1 MGVTKYFAVFYTEQI
16 YFLPQFLP
24 VAKELNRRGLPYLI
38 VLKGTTSRDIF
49 DQNNKIVKIC
59 EDENLPFQLGT
70 KGLEDANIEYLIC
83 GGDEHPT
90 VNIPYKK
97 SVLIVH
103 GIGTKLS
110 AFTEEKN
117 KFDIRFIEGAF
128 RLRRL
133 KDLYPNA
140 KTIWENVGFSKLDD
154 VLAYKPNEISD
165 LFNHYGLD
173 RNKKTILYAPTFY
186 PSSLEK
192 MPDNF
197 PEQFKDYNL
206 IIKPHF
212 FSYIRKKYKKQ
223 RRKLELWKNYNNV
236 YVAGFDDFNIVPFY
250 ALADLLISD
259 ESSVVFEFAALDK
272 PVILN
277 RFLKLRLSYRLFGQ
291 RKFKKRMEPA
301 MDQFR
306 DLGENIWRFKDLKD
320 TVEHELANP
329 ENYKQRRA
337 ECTHEIIGPVDGK
350 VSVRMVDLLENL
362 RSVKVQEITK
372 QEIRA

>member
-1 MGVTKYFAVFYTEQI
+1 MSVTKYFAVFYTEQI

-24 VAKELNRRGLPYLI
+24 VAKELQRRGLSYLI
-38 VLKGTTSRDIF
+38 VLKGTTNRDIF
-49 DQNNKIVKIC
+49 DQNSGIIKIC
-59 EDENLPFQLGT
+59 EDEGLPYQLGT
-70 KGLEDANIEYLIC
+70 RGLENANIEYVIF
-83 GGDEHPT
+83 GGDEIA
-90 VNIPYKK
+90 NLNFPYKK

-117 KFDIRFIEGAF
+117 KFDIRFVEGDF

-133 KDLYPNA
+133 NELYPDA

-154 VLAYKPNEISD
+154 VLAYKPGEIKE
-165 LFNHYGLD
+165 LYHQYGLD
-173 RNKKTILYAPTFY
+173 HDKKTILYAPTFY

-197 PEQFKDYNL
+197 PEQFEDYNL

-212 FSYIRKKYKKQ
+212 FSYIRKKYKNQ
-223 RRKLELWKNYNNV
+223 RRKLEHWAKYSNV
-236 YVAGFDDFNIVPFY
+236 YVAGFDDYNIVPFY
-250 ALADLLISD
+250 ALANLLISD

-277 RFLKLRLSYRLFGQ
+277 RFLKLRLTYRLFGQ

-306 DLGENIWRFKDLKD
+306 NLGENIWRYKNLKSA
-320 TVEHELANP
+320 VEEELRNP
-329 ENYKQRRA
+329 GNYKARRE
-337 ECTHEIIGPVDGK
+337 ECTSEIIGPVDGK
-350 VSVRMVDLLENL
+350 VSVRMVNLLENL
-362 RSVKVQEITK
+362 HSVDASKLKQHEIS
-372 QEIRA
+372 A